1 MIGKVVWFEINLTFM
16 TMYTFEKNWR
26 GMKFRM
32 IEKLKRI
39 TNKKIFHLVMIIVII
54 FAILF
59 VSGIIILRYNV
70 EGETNMPF
78 SLTKIILIS
87 QVDGTETQPVD
98 VNNRWAFNILE
109 NNDIYL
115 YIHKNSDYTEQETIK
130 SVKIDNINL
139 VKAPN
144 IGVSKFYRPDVSQE
158 TAMFVNNKENECT
171 SLEYV
176 AESKSD
182 IKNMKISNQGGIVAF
197 RYGIQDI
204 GTYEGNDQE
213 VNYTELL
220 KKASITEENLKAN
233 LQFDFTILLDSGKSF
248 QTTITLDLPVDN
260 IVEQG
265 TTSQEIT
272 DVGQY
277 IFKRVNIK

>member
-1 MIGKVVWFEINLTFM
+1 MIGKGVWFEINLTFM

-115 YIHKNSDYTEQETIK
+115 YIDKNSDYTEQETIK

-158 TAMFVNNKENECT
+158 TAMFVNNQENECT

-220 KKASITEENLKAN
+220 KKASIAEENLKAN

-272 DVGQY
+272 DVEQY

>member
-1 MIGKVVWFEINLTFM
+1 MIGKGVWFEINLTFM

-115 YIHKNSDYTEQETIK
+115 YIDKNSDYTEQETIK

-158 TAMFVNNKENECT
+158 TAMFVNNQENECT

-272 DVGQY
+272 DVEQY

>member
-1 MIGKVVWFEINLTFM
+1 
-16 TMYTFEKNWR
+16 
-26 GMKFRM
+26 M
-32 IEKLKRI
+32 IEKLKRV
-39 TNKKIFHLVMIIVII
+39 TNKKIFHLVMVIVII
-54 FAILF
+54 STILF
-59 VSGIIILRYNV
+59 VSGIIILKYNV

-87 QVDGTETQPVD
+87 QVDGVEIQPTD

-115 YIHKNSDYTEQETIK
+115 YIDKNSSYTEQETIK

-139 VKAPN
+139 IKSPN
-144 IGVSKFYRPDVSQE
+144 IGVSKFYHPDVAQE
-158 TAMFVNNKENECT
+158 SAMFVNNQENECT

-176 AESKSD
+176 ADSKSD

-220 KKASITEENLKAN
+220 KKASIAEENLKAN

-265 TTSQEIT
+265 TTSREIT
-272 DVGQY
+272 DVSQF
-277 IFKRVNIK
+277 IFKRGNVK

>member
-1 MIGKVVWFEINLTFM
+1 
-16 TMYTFEKNWR
+16 MY
-26 GMKFRM
+26 
-32 IEKLKRI
+32 I
-39 TNKKIFHLVMIIVII
+39 
-54 FAILF
+54 
-59 VSGIIILRYNV
+59 
-70 EGETNMPF
+70 
-78 SLTKIILIS
+78 
-87 QVDGTETQPVD
+87 D
-98 VNNRWAFNILE
+98 
-109 NNDIYL
+109 
-115 YIHKNSDYTEQETIK
+115 KNSDYTEQETIK

-139 VKAPN
+139 IKSPN
-144 IGVSKFYRPDVSQE
+144 IGASKFYHPDVAQE
-158 TAMFVNNKENECT
+158 SAMFVNNQENECT

-176 AESKSD
+176 ADSKSD

-220 KKASITEENLKAN
+220 KKASIAEENLKAN

-265 TTSQEIT
+265 TTSREIT
-272 DVGQY
+272 DVSQY
-277 IFKRVNIK
+277 IFKRVNVK